1 VQRVVIVTGGSSG
14 IGAATAARFVEGGAS
29 VVVFDVAKPDEPL
42 DGVSYAVVDV
52 SEPDAVRD
60 AVDEVVRDA
69 GRIDVAIA
77 NAGISFRHAAVDIT
91 PDEWSA
97 VLRVNLDGVFWLW
110 QAVGRHM
117 LAAGGGVLLATAS
130 TNALVGHPFYA
141 DYNASK
147 AGVVTLTRT
156 LALEWAPTVRVN
168 CVGPGYVLTPMQ
180 EREYT
185 PEMLAEVNRYIPA
198 GRHAMPR
205 EVADLFHYLAS
216 DAAQYITGQCI
227 AIDGGE
233 TAGGVAS
240 RRV

>member
-14 IGAATAARFVEGGAS
+14 IGAATVERFVESGAR
-29 VVVFDVAKPDEPL
+29 VVVFDKNEPEQPVDGSTYVA
-42 DGVSYAVVDV
+42 VDV
-52 SEPDAVRD
+52 GDPAAVRD
-60 AVDEVVRDA
+60 AVDAVARDS

-77 NAGISFRHAAVDIT
+77 NAGISFRHASVDVT
-91 PDEWSA
+91 PEEWNA
-97 VLRVNLDGVFWLW
+97 VLRVNLDGVFWVW

-117 LAAGGGVLLATAS
+117 LDAGGGVLLATAS
-130 TNALVGHPFYA
+130 TNALVGHPLYA
-141 DYNASK
+141 DYNATK
-147 AGVVTLTRT
+147 AGVVALTRT

-185 PEMLAEVNRYIPA
+185 PEMLDEVNRYIPA
-198 GRHAMPR
+198 GRHAAPR
-205 EVADLFHYLAS
+205 EVADLFHFLAS
-216 DAAQYITGQCI
+216 DEARYITGQCI

-240 RRV
+240 RRL